1 MDGKK
6 KSLHQGRVSGRIGK
20 LLEERTAGA
29 APRDA
34 LRGLASALIAFLLG
48 NCALPFAT
56 YPLGLA
62 LLCAST
68 DKTLYVAAGLI
79 AASFTLPLPWVLPLS
94 VTLGTLGVRIL
105 ARIFIDLP
113 ARIGGDGRRGELWE
127 HLRGRLFCEGLYLR
141 MACVCVSVFAMS
153 LYAIIGGGFRYYDLF
168 GALFSMV
175 VAPVAV
181 FLFSGLFEG
190 EVTRLFE
197 GRAATA
203 VEHLSHIAMAV
214 TLCYALDGT
223 ALAGIP
229 LAVTFAFVATLALC
243 RRRGLVPSALGGLLC
258 GLVLDL
264 PYALIFAVTAIAA
277 YCILDVSPMLA
288 ASVACIAGTVCGILL
303 LGSGAMSSVFLP
315 LFSGTAVYCTAEK
328 LLRRTDA
335 ATVPHASAHGGTSSA
350 HLQAQ
355 TESALR
361 LADTLTELSTA
372 LSSLSKR
379 QKKPSTADLRLLCDA
394 CFDRLCPSCT
404 ARADCWEKRY
414 HTMLDSL
421 DSLAATLA
429 EKGRVT
435 AEELPVP
442 LARDCLAVEHL
453 LTLVNE
459 GAAELTMSSVCSE
472 KAEIFALDYT
482 ASATLLRELCSAC
495 EANFREDD
503 KNAAAIA
510 SRMKDL
516 GYAAAD
522 VRVTGERQ
530 KRITVSGMSVLP
542 ERSRLSYLGGQLSRV
557 CGFPLSAPQLDADG
571 TLTVDRANA
580 IEVSFG
586 SNFSAREG
594 VCGDVISVF
603 RDDERGILCAILNDG
618 MGAGKEAAFTA
629 QLASLFLRKLLPAG
643 VRAETALRMLNH
655 FLRLGRNRGSTESST
670 TVDLL
675 MLDLIES
682 RAVFLKSGAAPTYVK
697 RGKNIFYLDSGTAPV
712 GILPEI
718 DAKQIDFEVRD
729 GDIIVMVSDGITGG
743 DSECL
748 WLLDYLD
755 ATNHEDPT
763 ILAEHIVAD
772 AAEHGNADDLSAIVL
787 RIKSKNFQ
795 K

>member
-6 KSLHQGRVSGRIGK
+6 KSLRRGWLTNRMGK

-34 LRGLASALIAFLLG
+34 LHGLASALIAFLLG

-79 AASFTLPLPWVLPLS
+79 AASFTMPLPWVLPLT
-94 VTLGTLGVRIL
+94 VTLGTLIVRIL

-153 LYAIIGGGFRYYDLF
+153 LYAIIRGGFRYYDLF

-190 EVTRLFE
+190 EVSRLFE
-197 GRAATA
+197 GRAAT
-203 VEHLSHIAMAV
+203 VVGHLSHIAIAV
-214 TLCYALDGT
+214 ALCASLSDT
-223 ALAGIP
+223 TLAGIP
-229 LAVTFAFVATLALC
+229 LAVSFAFVATLVLC
-243 RRRGLVPSALGGLLC
+243 RRRGLLVAALGGLLC

-264 PYALIFAVTAIAA
+264 SYAPIFVVAAFAA

-288 ASVACIAGTVCGILL
+288 ASVACIAGTVCGILMS
-303 LGSGAMSSVFLP
+303 GSGAMSSVFLP

-328 LLRRTDA
+328 LLRRADA
-335 ATVPHASAHGGTSSA
+335 AHACPSPTANGGTSSA

-361 LADTLTELSTA
+361 LADTLTELSSA
-372 LSSLSKR
+372 LSALSKR
-379 QKKPSTADLRLLCDA
+379 QKKPSTTDLRLLCDS
-394 CFDRLCPSCT
+394 CFDRLCPNCT

-414 HTMLDSL
+414 HAMLDSL

-429 EKGRVT
+429 EKGRIT
-435 AEELPVP
+435 AEDLPEP
-442 LARDCLAVEHL
+442 LARDCLGVEYL
-453 LTLVNE
+453 LTLIDE
-459 GAAELTMSSVCSE
+459 GMAELTMNSFCSE
-472 KAEIFALDYT
+472 KAEIFALDYS
-482 ASATLLRELCSAC
+482 ASATLLRELCAASDAD
-495 EANFREDD
+495 FREDE
-503 KNAAAIA
+503 KNTAAVS
-510 SRMKDL
+510 SRLKDL

-530 KRITVSGMSVLP
+530 KRITVRGMSVLP
-542 ERSRLSYLGGQLSRV
+542 ERSRLGYLGGQLARV

-571 TLTVDRANA
+571 TLTATRANA
-580 IEVSFG
+580 MEVTFG
-586 SNFSAREG
+586 SSFSAREG

-603 RDDERGILCAILNDG
+603 RDDERGYLCAILNDG

-629 QLASLFLRKLLPAG
+629 QLASLFLRKLLPTG

-682 RAVFLKSGAAPTYVK
+682 RAIFLKSGAAPTYVK

-712 GILPEI
+712 GILPEL
-718 DAKQIDFEVRD
+718 DAKQIDFEARD

-755 ATNHEDPT
+755 ATDHEDPT
-763 ILAEHIVAD
+763 ILAKHIVAD
-772 AAEHGNADDLSAIVL
+772 ATERGNADDLSAIVL
-787 RIKSKNFQ
+787 RIKSK
-795 K
+795 